1 MKDSGE
7 IGAVC
12 TAPTPKGKLQEA
24 LRQKDRVWTKL
35 RKASELAP
43 TKQFPLA

>member
-12 TAPTPKGKLQEA
+12 AAPAPKEKQQEA
-24 LRQKDRVWTKL
+24 LRQKDRVWTRL
-35 RKASELAP
+35 RKAI
-43 TKQFPLA
+43 